1 MLTIDKYSYANE
13 ETVINEFKD
22 TLKPKYGGVKW
33 DKFTDYTVADIEE
46 YSAIMPWLKENE
58 YYIEE
63 FPNVIQQQ
71 LSLKEFGYDTIRNR
85 IYNNRGNTTGSVTW
99 EERRQLIDALTIK
112 KRKDFP
118 AFKIKQEI
126 KEIISEISCGKGELH
141 TLVLDEQ
148 LSLLNNTIEYLLKE
162 KNGYK
167 KINQEIFYEFINE
180 EKIIKFRKDTH
191 IFRQGSKEAIS
202 ERREWSEEKKKFY
215 AR

>member
-63 FPNVIQQQ
+63 FPNVIHQQ
-71 LSLKEFGYDTIRNR
+71 LGLKEFGYDTIRSR
-85 IYNNRGNTTGSVTW
+85 IYIERGNTNGSVAW
-99 EERRQLIDALTIK
+99 EERRQLIDSLTIK
-112 KRKDFP
+112 KRNDFP
-118 AFKIKQEI
+118 VFKSKPEIEEII
-126 KEIISEISCGKGELH
+126 KEVSSGKGELH
-141 TLVLDEQ
+141 TLRLDEQ
-148 LSLLNNTIEYLLKE
+148 LSVLNNTIEYLLKE
-162 KNGYK
+162 KNGFK
-167 KINQEIFYEFINE
+167 KVNQEIFYGFIDE

-191 IFRQGSKEAIS
+191 IFRHGFKEAIT
-202 ERREWSEEKKKFY
+202 ERREWSEMKKKF
-215 AR
+215 